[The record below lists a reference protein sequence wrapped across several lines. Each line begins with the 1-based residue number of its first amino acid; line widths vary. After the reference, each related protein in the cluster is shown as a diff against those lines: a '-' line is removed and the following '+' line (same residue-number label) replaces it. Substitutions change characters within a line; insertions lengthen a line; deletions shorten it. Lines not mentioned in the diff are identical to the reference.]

1 MNDWQKEYKLV
12 QHTPLIHFQ
21 HSEPHACLRATEVK
35 PKLDRFLIE
44 QLEKDDRFGDGRWKK
59 WFVGDGSQ
67 QSFDYMMRI
76 TPNSEQVDRTQS
88 IERAIAKIEN
98 QDYKRFHGIHK
109 NYFGNMASEKK
120 REEKKKAIR
129 ETFKESLFYKDGLTL
144 TIRCFIPELLTFI
157 DEHIRGFFM
166 MHNFGTRQRKG
177 FGSFTVDISTEPNAP
192 EDCDLVG
199 KYCQNAYY
207 CELDGNVSAN
217 ALLNAVWVISGFLKS
232 GFNLNNNKKNKKE
245 NAASNIREKDYVR
258 GFVFRYFQRGK
269 NPLAND
275 KAFVKQK
282 VLLNVYDE
290 ATPGEHRRFYGNNV
304 RYRYVRGLLG
314 TNENSRF
321 CRDPRGETREDLTV
335 HNIYI
340 HSAEGVERFPS
351 PLLFKPI
358 GKSVFILPQKMPD
371 EIFGSEFYILEKN
384 QEDEY
389 DRKATSEQKLN
400 YLQTECK
407 SGMIKTPTAEEL
419 APGAK
424 SGDEALKRFL
434 DAFAKDFNDKTSDK
448 GGGYGIVDLINPDV
462 DLAKKL
468 KLRPVLRT

>member
-76 TPNSEQVDRTQS
+76 TPNSEQVERTQS
-88 IERAIAKIEN
+88 IERAIARAEHRPPN
-98 QDYKRFHGIHK
+98 ASFHEIHK
-109 NYFGNMASEKK
+109 NYFGNMASGNNIQDT
-120 REEKKKAIR
+120 IR
-129 ETFKESLFYKDGLTL
+129 KTFKESLFYKDGLTL
-144 TIRCFIPELLTFI
+144 TIRCFIPELLTLI

-177 FGSFTVDISTEPNAP
+177 FGSFTVDINTQPNAP
-192 EDCDLVG
+192 KGFDLVG
-199 KYCQNAYY
+199 KYCPNAYY
-207 CELDGNVSAN
+207 CKLDGNVNAD
-217 ALLNAVWVISGFLKS
+217 ALLDAVWVISAFLRS
-232 GFNLNNNKKNKKE
+232 GFNRGEGN
-245 NAASNIREKDYVR
+245 YVR
-258 GFVFRYFQRGK
+258 GFVFRYFQREK

-275 KAFVKQK
+275 KAFVKQN
-282 VLLNVYDE
+282 VLLNVYNE
-290 ATPGEHRRFYGNNV
+290 ATRGEHLHPYGNNV

-321 CRDPRGETREDLTV
+321 CRNPRGETREDRTV

-340 HSAEGVERFPS
+340 HSAEGVESFPS

-358 GKSVFILPQKMPD
+358 GKFVFILPQKMPD

-384 QEDEY
+384 HEEEY
-389 DRKATSEQKLN
+389 DSKATSDQKLN

-407 SGMIKTPTAEEL
+407 NGMIKTPTAEEL

-424 SGDEALKRFL
+424 SGDEALERFL

-448 GGGYGIVDLINPDV
+448 GGGYGIDDLTSRDV
-462 DLAKKL
+462 LPAKYL
-468 KLRPVLRT
+468 RLRPVLRT

>member
-44 QLEKDDRFGDGRWKK
+44 QLEEDDRFGDGRWKK

-76 TPNSEQVDRTQS
+76 TPNSEQVERTHS
-88 IERAIAKIEN
+88 IERAIARAEHRPPN
-98 QDYKRFHGIHK
+98 ASFHEIHK
-109 NYFGNMASEKK
+109 NYFGNMASGNNIQDT
-120 REEKKKAIR
+120 IR

-177 FGSFTVDISTEPNAP
+177 FGSFTVDINTQPNAP
-192 EDCDLVG
+192 KGFDLVG
-199 KYCQNAYY
+199 KYCPNAYY
-207 CELDGNVSAN
+207 CKLDGNVNAD
-217 ALLNAVWVISGFLKS
+217 ALLDAVWVISAFLRS
-232 GFNLNNNKKNKKE
+232 GFNRGEGN
-245 NAASNIREKDYVR
+245 YVR
-258 GFVFRYFQRGK
+258 GFVFRYFQREK

-275 KAFVKQK
+275 KAFVKQQ
-282 VLLNVYDE
+282 VLHNVYNE
-290 ATPGEHRRFYGNNV
+290 ATRGEHLHPYGNNV

-321 CRDPRGETREDLTV
+321 CRAPNAHTPVYD
-335 HNIYI
+335 IYT
-340 HSAEGVERFPS
+340 HSAEGIERFPS

-358 GKSVFILPQKMPD
+358 GKFVFILPQKMPD
-371 EIFGSEFYILEKN
+371 KIFGSEFYILKKK
-384 QEDEY
+384 QEEEY
-389 DRKATSEQKLN
+389 DSKATSEQKLN

-407 SGMIKTPTAEEL
+407 SSMIKTPTAEEL
-419 APGAK
+419 APGAN

-448 GGGYGIVDLINPDV
+448 GGGYGIDDLTSRDV
-462 DLAKKL
+462 FPAKYL
-468 KLRPVLRT
+468 RLRPVLRT

>member
-1 MNDWQKEYKLV
+1 
-12 QHTPLIHFQ
+12 
-21 HSEPHACLRATEVK
+21 
-35 PKLDRFLIE
+35 
-44 QLEKDDRFGDGRWKK
+44 
-59 WFVGDGSQ
+59 
-67 QSFDYMMRI
+67 
-76 TPNSEQVDRTQS
+76 
-88 IERAIAKIEN
+88 
-98 QDYKRFHGIHK
+98 
-109 NYFGNMASEKK
+109 MASGNNIQDT
-120 REEKKKAIR
+120 IR

-192 EDCDLVG
+192 KGFDLVG
-199 KYCQNAYY
+199 KYCPNAYY
-207 CELDGNVSAN
+207 CKLDGNVNAD
-217 ALLNAVWVISGFLKS
+217 ALLDAVWVISAFLRS
-232 GFNLNNNKKNKKE
+232 GFNRGEGN
-245 NAASNIREKDYVR
+245 YVR
-258 GFVFRYFQRGK
+258 GFVFRYFQREK

-282 VLLNVYDE
+282 VLRNVYDE
-290 ATPGEHRRFYGNNV
+290 ATRGEHLHPYGNNV

-321 CRDPRGETREDLTV
+321 CRDPRGGTREDRIV

-358 GKSVFILPQKMPD
+358 GKFVFILPQKMPD
-371 EIFGSEFYILEKN
+371 EIFGSEFYILEKK
-384 QEDEY
+384 QEEEY
-389 DRKATSEQKLN
+389 DSKATSDQKLN
-400 YLQTECK
+400 YLKQECK
-407 SGMIKTPTAEEL
+407 GGMIKTPTAEEL
-419 APGAK
+419 APEAK

-448 GGGYGIVDLINPDV
+448 GGGYGIDDLTSRDV
-462 DLAKKL
+462 FPAKYL
-468 KLRPVLRT
+468 RLRPVLRT

>member
-1 MNDWQKEYKLV
+1 MYDWQKEYKLV

-76 TPNSEQVDRTQS
+76 TPNSEQVERTQS
-88 IERAIAKIEN
+88 IENGIERAIARAEHRSPN
-98 QDYKRFHGIHK
+98 ASLHEIHK
-109 NYFGNMASEKK
+109 NYFGNMASGNNIQDTVQ
-120 REEKKKAIR
+120 AIQ

-144 TIRCFIPELLTFI
+144 TIRCFIPELLTLI

-192 EDCDLVG
+192 KGFDLVR
-199 KYCQNAYY
+199 KYCPNAYY
-207 CELDGNVSAN
+207 CKLDDNVSAD
-217 ALLNAVWVISGFLKS
+217 ALLNAVWVLSAFLRS
-232 GFNLNNNKKNKKE
+232 GFNRGEGN
-245 NAASNIREKDYVR
+245 YVR
-258 GFVFRYFQRGK
+258 GFVFRYFQREK

-275 KAFVKQK
+275 KAFVKQQ
-282 VLLNVYDE
+282 VLRNVYNE
-290 ATPGEHRRFYGNNV
+290 ATRGEHLHPYGNNV

-321 CRDPRGETREDLTV
+321 CRAPRGETREDRIV

-340 HSAEGVERFPS
+340 HSAEGIERFPS

-358 GKSVFILPQKMPD
+358 GKFVFILPQKMPD

-389 DRKATSEQKLN
+389 DRKATSDQKLN

-407 SGMIKTPTAEEL
+407 SSMIKTPTAEEL

-424 SGDEALKRFL
+424 SGDEALKMFL

>member
-88 IERAIAKIEN
+88 IERAIARAEHRPPN
-98 QDYKRFHGIHK
+98 ASLHEIHK
-109 NYFGNMASEKK
+109 NYFGNMASGNNIQDT
-120 REEKKKAIR
+120 IR

-177 FGSFTVDISTEPNAP
+177 FGSFTVDISTKPNEPKGF
-192 EDCDLVG
+192 DLVG
-199 KYCQNAYY
+199 KYCPNAYY
-207 CELDGNVSAN
+207 CKLDNDVNAD
-217 ALLNAVWVISGFLKS
+217 ALLDAVWVISAFLRS
-232 GFNLNNNKKNKKE
+232 GFNRGEGN
-245 NAASNIREKDYVR
+245 YVR
-258 GFVFRYFQRGK
+258 GFVFRYFQREK

-275 KAFVKQK
+275 KAFVKQQ
-282 VLLNVYDE
+282 VLHNVYNE
-290 ATPGEHRRFYGNNV
+290 ATRGEHLHPYGNNV

-321 CRDPRGETREDLTV
+321 CRAPRGGTREDRTV

-358 GKSVFILPQKMPD
+358 GKFVFILPQKMPD

-384 QEDEY
+384 QEEKY
-389 DRKATSEQKLN
+389 DSKATSEQKLN
-400 YLQTECK
+400 YLKQECK

-448 GGGYGIVDLINPDV
+448 GGGYGIDDLTSRDV
-462 DLAKKL
+462 FPAKYL
-468 KLRPVLRT
+468 WLRPVLRT

>member
-76 TPNSEQVDRTQS
+76 TPNSEQVERTQS
-88 IERAIAKIEN
+88 IENGIERAIARAEHRSPN
-98 QDYKRFHGIHK
+98 ASLHEIHK
-109 NYFGNMASEKK
+109 NYFGNMASGNNIQDTVQ
-120 REEKKKAIR
+120 AIQ

-144 TIRCFIPELLTFI
+144 TIRCFIPELLTLI

-177 FGSFTVDISTEPNAP
+177 FGSFTVDISTKPNEPKGF
-192 EDCDLVG
+192 DLVG
-199 KYCQNAYY
+199 KYCPNAYY
-207 CELDGNVSAN
+207 CKLGNDVNAD
-217 ALLNAVWVISGFLKS
+217 ALLDAVWVISAFLRS
-232 GFNLNNNKKNKKE
+232 GFNRGEGN
-245 NAASNIREKDYVR
+245 YVR
-258 GFVFRYFQRGK
+258 GFVFRYFQREK

-275 KAFVKQK
+275 KAFVKQN
-282 VLLNVYDE
+282 VLRNVYNE
-290 ATPGEHRRFYGNNV
+290 ATRGEHLHPYGNNV

-321 CRDPRGETREDLTV
+321 CLNPRSQIRRDRTV

-358 GKSVFILPQKMPD
+358 GKFVFILPQKMPD
-371 EIFGSEFYILEKN
+371 EIFGSEFYILEKS
-384 QEDEY
+384 QEDKY
-389 DRKATSEQKLN
+389 DSKATSEQKLN
-400 YLQTECK
+400 YLKQECK
-407 SGMIKTPTAEEL
+407 GGMIKTPTAEEL

-424 SGDEALKRFL
+424 SDDEALKRFL

>member
-1 MNDWQKEYKLV
+1 MYDWQKEYKLV

-76 TPNSEQVDRTQS
+76 TPNSERVDRTQS
-88 IERAIAKIEN
+88 IERAIARAEHRPPN
-98 QDYKRFHGIHK
+98 ASFHEIHK
-109 NYFGNMASEKK
+109 NYFGNMASGNNIQDTVQ
-120 REEKKKAIR
+120 AIQ

-144 TIRCFIPELLTFI
+144 TIRCFIPELLTLI

-192 EDCDLVG
+192 KGFDLVR
-199 KYCQNAYY
+199 KYCPNAYY
-207 CELDGNVSAN
+207 CKLDDNVSAD
-217 ALLNAVWVISGFLKS
+217 ALLNAVWVLSAFLKS
-232 GFNLNNNKKNKKE
+232 GFNRGEGN
-245 NAASNIREKDYVR
+245 YVR
-258 GFVFRYFQRGK
+258 GFVFRYFQREK

-275 KAFVKQK
+275 KAFVKQQ
-282 VLLNVYDE
+282 VLHNVYNE
-290 ATPGEHRRFYGNNV
+290 ATRGEHLHPYGNNV

-321 CRDPRGETREDLTV
+321 CRAPNAHTPVYD
-335 HNIYI
+335 IYT
-340 HSAEGVERFPS
+340 HSAEGIERFPS

-358 GKSVFILPQKMPD
+358 GKFVFILPQKMPD

-384 QEDEY
+384 QEEEY
-389 DRKATSEQKLN
+389 DSKATSDQKLN
-400 YLQTECK
+400 YLKQECK
-407 SGMIKTPTAEEL
+407 NRMIKTPTAEEL
-419 APGAK
+419 APGAN
-424 SGDEALKRFL
+424 SGDEALKMFL

-448 GGGYGIVDLINPDV
+448 GGGYGIDDLTSRDV
-462 DLAKKL
+462 FPAKYL
-468 KLRPVLRT
+468 RLRPVLRT

>member
-1 MNDWQKEYKLV
+1 MYDWQKEYKLV

-88 IERAIAKIEN
+88 IERAIARAEHRPPN
-98 QDYKRFHGIHK
+98 ASLHEIHK
-109 NYFGNMASEKK
+109 NYFGNMASGNNIQDT
-120 REEKKKAIR
+120 IR

-192 EDCDLVG
+192 KGFDLVG
-199 KYCQNAYY
+199 KYCPNAYY
-207 CELDGNVSAN
+207 CKLDNDVNAD
-217 ALLNAVWVISGFLKS
+217 ALLDAVWVISAFLRS
-232 GFNLNNNKKNKKE
+232 GFNRGEGN
-245 NAASNIREKDYVR
+245 YVR
-258 GFVFRYFQRGK
+258 GFVFRYFQREK

-275 KAFVKQK
+275 KAFVKQQ
-282 VLLNVYDE
+282 VLRNVYNE
-290 ATPGEHRRFYGNNV
+290 ATRGEHLHPYGNNV

-321 CRDPRGETREDLTV
+321 CRAPNAHTPVYD
-335 HNIYI
+335 IYT
-340 HSAEGVERFPS
+340 HSAEGIERFPS

-358 GKSVFILPQKMPD
+358 GKFVFILPQKMPD

-384 QEDEY
+384 QEEKY
-389 DRKATSEQKLN
+389 DSKATSEQKLN
-400 YLQTECK
+400 YLKQECK
-407 SGMIKTPTAEEL
+407 NRMIKTPTAEEL
-419 APGAK
+419 APGAN
-424 SGDEALKRFL
+424 SGDEALKMFL

-448 GGGYGIVDLINPDV
+448 GGGYGIDDLTSRDV
-462 DLAKKL
+462 FPAKYL
-468 KLRPVLRT
+468 RLRPVLRT

>member
-76 TPNSEQVDRTQS
+76 TPNSEQVERTQS
-88 IERAIAKIEN
+88 IENGIERAIARAEHRSPN
-98 QDYKRFHGIHK
+98 ASLHEIHK
-109 NYFGNMASEKK
+109 NYFGNMASGNNIQDTVQ
-120 REEKKKAIR
+120 AIQ

-177 FGSFTVDISTEPNAP
+177 FGSFTVDISTKPNEPKGF
-192 EDCDLVG
+192 DLVG
-199 KYCQNAYY
+199 KYCPNAYY
-207 CELDGNVSAN
+207 CKLGNDVNAD
-217 ALLNAVWVISGFLKS
+217 ALLDAVWVISAFLRS
-232 GFNLNNNKKNKKE
+232 GFNRGEGN
-245 NAASNIREKDYVR
+245 YVR
-258 GFVFRYFQRGK
+258 GFVFRYFQREK

-275 KAFVKQK
+275 KAFVKQQ
-282 VLLNVYDE
+282 VLHNVYNE
-290 ATPGEHRRFYGNNV
+290 ATRGEHLHPYGNNV

-321 CRDPRGETREDLTV
+321 CRAPNAHTPVYD
-335 HNIYI
+335 IYT
-340 HSAEGVERFPS
+340 HSAEGIERFPS

-358 GKSVFILPQKMPD
+358 GKFVFILPQKMPD

-384 QEDEY
+384 QEEKY
-389 DRKATSEQKLN
+389 DSKATSEQKLN

-407 SGMIKTPTAEEL
+407 SSMIKTPTAEEL

-448 GGGYGIVDLINPDV
+448 GGGYGIDDLTSRDV
-462 DLAKKL
+462 FPAKYL
-468 KLRPVLRT
+468 RLRPVLRT

>member
-1 MNDWQKEYKLV
+1 MYDWQKEYKLV

-76 TPNSEQVDRTQS
+76 TPNSEQVDRTHS
-88 IERAIAKIEN
+88 IERAIARAEHRPPN
-98 QDYKRFHGIHK
+98 ASFHEIHK
-109 NYFGNMASEKK
+109 NYFGNMASGNNIQDT
-120 REEKKKAIR
+120 IR

-144 TIRCFIPELLTFI
+144 TIRCFIPELLTLI

-177 FGSFTVDISTEPNAP
+177 FGSFTVDINTQPNAP
-192 EDCDLVG
+192 KGFDLVG
-199 KYCQNAYY
+199 KYCPNAYY
-207 CELDGNVSAN
+207 CKLNDNVSAD
-217 ALLNAVWVISGFLKS
+217 ALLDAVWVISAFLRS
-232 GFNLNNNKKNKKE
+232 GFNRGEGN
-245 NAASNIREKDYVR
+245 YVR
-258 GFVFRYFQRGK
+258 GFVFRYFQREK

-275 KAFVKQK
+275 KAFVKQN
-282 VLLNVYDE
+282 VLRNVYDE
-290 ATPGEHRRFYGNNV
+290 ATRGEHLHPYGNNV

-321 CRDPRGETREDLTV
+321 CRDPRGGTREDRTV

-351 PLLFKPI
+351 PLLFRPI
-358 GKSVFILPQKMPD
+358 GKFVFILPQKVPD

-384 QEDEY
+384 QEEEY
-389 DRKATSEQKLN
+389 DSKATSEQKLN
-400 YLQTECK
+400 YLKQECK
-407 SGMIKTPTAEEL
+407 GGMIKTPTAEEL

-448 GGGYGIVDLINPDV
+448 GGGYGIDDLTSRDV
-462 DLAKKL
+462 FPAKYL
-468 KLRPVLRT
+468 RLRPVLRT

>member
-1 MNDWQKEYKLV
+1 MYDWQKEYKLV

-76 TPNSEQVDRTQS
+76 TPNSEQVERTHS
-88 IERAIAKIEN
+88 IERAIARAEHRPPN
-98 QDYKRFHGIHK
+98 ANLHEIHK

-144 TIRCFIPELLTFI
+144 TIRCFIPELLTLI

-177 FGSFTVDISTEPNAP
+177 FGSFTVDISTKPNEPKGF
-192 EDCDLVG
+192 DLVG
-199 KYCQNAYY
+199 KYCPNAYY
-207 CELDGNVSAN
+207 CKLDNDVNAD
-217 ALLNAVWVISGFLKS
+217 ALLDAVWVISAFLRS
-232 GFNLNNNKKNKKE
+232 GFNRGEGN
-245 NAASNIREKDYVR
+245 YVR
-258 GFVFRYFQRGK
+258 GFVFRYFQREK

-282 VLLNVYDE
+282 VLRNVYDE
-290 ATPGEHRRFYGNNV
+290 ATRGEHLHPYGNNV

-358 GKSVFILPQKMPD
+358 GKFVFILPQKMPD

-384 QEDEY
+384 QEEKY
-389 DRKATSEQKLN
+389 DSKATSDQKLN
-400 YLQTECK
+400 YLKQECK
-407 SGMIKTPTAEEL
+407 GGMIKTPTAEEL
-419 APGAK
+419 APGAN
-424 SGDEALKRFL
+424 SGDEALKMFL

>member
-1 MNDWQKEYKLV
+1 MYDWQKEYKLV

-88 IERAIAKIEN
+88 IERAIARAEHRPPN
-98 QDYKRFHGIHK
+98 VSLHEIHK
-109 NYFGNMASEKK
+109 NYFGNMASGNNIQDT
-120 REEKKKAIR
+120 IR

-192 EDCDLVG
+192 KGFDLVG
-199 KYCQNAYY
+199 KYCPNAYY
-207 CELDGNVSAN
+207 CKLDGNVNAD
-217 ALLNAVWVISGFLKS
+217 ALLDAVWVISAFLRS
-232 GFNLNNNKKNKKE
+232 GFNRGEGN
-245 NAASNIREKDYVR
+245 YVR
-258 GFVFRYFQRGK
+258 GFVFRYFQREK

-275 KAFVKQK
+275 KAFVKQQ
-282 VLLNVYDE
+282 VLRNVYNE
-290 ATPGEHRRFYGNNV
+290 ATRGEHLHPYGNNV

-321 CRDPRGETREDLTV
+321 CRAPRGGTREDRIV

-358 GKSVFILPQKMPD
+358 GKFVFILPQKMPD

-384 QEDEY
+384 QEEKY
-389 DRKATSEQKLN
+389 DSKATSEQKLN
-400 YLQTECK
+400 YLKQECK

-448 GGGYGIVDLINPDV
+448 GGGYGIDDLTSRDV
-462 DLAKKL
+462 FPAKYL
-468 KLRPVLRT
+468 WLRPVLRT

>member
-44 QLEKDDRFGDGRWKK
+44 QLEKDDRFGDDRWKK

-76 TPNSEQVDRTQS
+76 TPNSERVDRTQS
-88 IERAIAKIEN
+88 IENGIERAIARAEHRPPN
-98 QDYKRFHGIHK
+98 ASFHEIHK
-109 NYFGNMASEKK
+109 NYFGNMASGNNIQDTVQ
-120 REEKKKAIR
+120 AIQ

-177 FGSFTVDISTEPNAP
+177 FGSFTVDISTKPNEPKGF
-192 EDCDLVG
+192 DLVG
-199 KYCQNAYY
+199 KYCPNAYY
-207 CELDGNVSAN
+207 CKLDGNVNAD
-217 ALLNAVWVISGFLKS
+217 ALLDAVWVISAFLRS
-232 GFNLNNNKKNKKE
+232 GFNRGEGN
-245 NAASNIREKDYVR
+245 YVR
-258 GFVFRYFQRGK
+258 GFVFRYFQREK

-275 KAFVKQK
+275 KAFVKQQ
-282 VLLNVYDE
+282 VLRNVYNE
-290 ATPGEHRRFYGNNV
+290 ATRGEHLHPYGNNV

-321 CRDPRGETREDLTV
+321 CRAPRGETREDRTV

-358 GKSVFILPQKMPD
+358 GKFVFILPQKMPD

-384 QEDEY
+384 QEEKY
-389 DRKATSEQKLN
+389 DSKATSEQKLN

-407 SGMIKTPTAEEL
+407 SSMIKTPTAEEL

>member
-76 TPNSEQVDRTQS
+76 TPNSEQVERTQS
-88 IERAIAKIEN
+88 IERAIARAEHRPPN
-98 QDYKRFHGIHK
+98 ASFHEIHK
-109 NYFGNMASEKK
+109 NYFGNMASGNNIQDT
-120 REEKKKAIR
+120 IR

-177 FGSFTVDISTEPNAP
+177 SGSFTVDINTEPNAP
-192 EDCDLVG
+192 KGFDLVR
-199 KYCQNAYY
+199 KYCPNAYY
-207 CELDGNVSAN
+207 CKLDDNVSAD
-217 ALLNAVWVISGFLKS
+217 ALLDAVWVLSAFLKS
-232 GFNLNNNKKNKKE
+232 GFNRGEGN
-245 NAASNIREKDYVR
+245 YVR
-258 GFVFRYFQRGK
+258 GFVFRYFQREK

-282 VLLNVYDE
+282 VLLNVYNE
-290 ATPGEHRRFYGNNV
+290 ATRGEHLHPYGNNV

-321 CRDPRGETREDLTV
+321 CRNPRGGTREDRTV

-340 HSAEGVERFPS
+340 HSAEGVESFPS

-358 GKSVFILPQKMPD
+358 GKFVFILPQKMPD

-384 QEDEY
+384 QEEEY
-389 DRKATSEQKLN
+389 DSKATSDQKLN
-400 YLQTECK
+400 YLKQECK
-407 SGMIKTPTAEEL
+407 GGMIKTPTAEEL

-434 DAFAKDFNDKTSDK
+434 DAFAKDFNNKTSDK
-448 GGGYGIVDLINPDV
+448 GGGYGIDDLTSRDV
-462 DLAKKL
+462 FPAKYL
-468 KLRPVLRT
+468 RLRPVLRT

>member
-76 TPNSEQVDRTQS
+76 TPNSEQVERTQS
-88 IERAIAKIEN
+88 IENGIERAIARAEHRSPN
-98 QDYKRFHGIHK
+98 ASLHEIHK
-109 NYFGNMASEKK
+109 NYFGNMASENNIQDT
-120 REEKKKAIR
+120 IR

-177 FGSFTVDISTEPNAP
+177 FGSFTVDIRTEPNAP
-192 EDCDLVG
+192 KGFDLVG
-199 KYCQNAYY
+199 KYCPNAYY
-207 CELDGNVSAN
+207 CKLNDNVSAD
-217 ALLNAVWVISGFLKS
+217 ALLDAVWVISAFLRS
-232 GFNLNNNKKNKKE
+232 GFNRGEGN
-245 NAASNIREKDYVR
+245 YVR
-258 GFVFRYFQRGK
+258 GFVFRYFQREK

-275 KAFVKQK
+275 KAFVKQQ
-282 VLLNVYDE
+282 VLHNVYNE
-290 ATPGEHRRFYGNNV
+290 ATRGEHLHPYGNNV

-321 CRDPRGETREDLTV
+321 CRAPNAHTPVYD
-335 HNIYI
+335 IYT

-358 GKSVFILPQKMPD
+358 GKFVFILPQKMPD
-371 EIFGSEFYILEKN
+371 EIFGSEFYILKKK
-384 QEDEY
+384 QEEEY
-389 DRKATSEQKLN
+389 DSKATSDQKLN
-400 YLQTECK
+400 YLKQECK
-407 SGMIKTPTAEEL
+407 NGMIKTPTAEEL

-424 SGDEALKRFL
+424 SGDEALKMFL

-448 GGGYGIVDLINPDV
+448 GGGYGIDDLTSRDV
-462 DLAKKL
+462 LPAKYL
-468 KLRPVLRT
+468 RLRPVLRT

>member
-1 MNDWQKEYKLV
+1 MYDWQKEYKLV

-88 IERAIAKIEN
+88 IERAIARAEHRPPN
-98 QDYKRFHGIHK
+98 VSLHEIHK
-109 NYFGNMASEKK
+109 NYFGNMASGNNIQDT
-120 REEKKKAIR
+120 IR

-177 FGSFTVDISTEPNAP
+177 FGSFTVDISTKPNEPKGF
-192 EDCDLVG
+192 DLVG
-199 KYCQNAYY
+199 KYCPNAYY
-207 CELDGNVSAN
+207 CKLDNDVNAD
-217 ALLNAVWVISGFLKS
+217 ALLDAVWVISAFLRS
-232 GFNLNNNKKNKKE
+232 GFNRGEGN
-245 NAASNIREKDYVR
+245 YVR
-258 GFVFRYFQRGK
+258 GFVFRYFQREK

-275 KAFVKQK
+275 KAFVKQQ
-282 VLLNVYDE
+282 VLRNVYNE
-290 ATPGEHRRFYGNNV
+290 ATRGEHLHPYGNNV

-321 CRDPRGETREDLTV
+321 CRAPNAHTPVYD
-335 HNIYI
+335 IYT
-340 HSAEGVERFPS
+340 HSAEGIERFPS

-358 GKSVFILPQKMPD
+358 GKFVFILPQKMPD

-384 QEDEY
+384 QEEKY
-389 DRKATSEQKLN
+389 DSKATSEQKLN
-400 YLQTECK
+400 YLKQECK

-448 GGGYGIVDLINPDV
+448 GGGYGIVDLTSRDV
-462 DLAKKL
+462 FPAKYL
-468 KLRPVLRT
+468 WLRPVLRT

>member
-1 MNDWQKEYKLV
+1 MYDWQKEYKLV

-44 QLEKDDRFGDGRWKK
+44 QLEKDDRFGDDRWKK

-76 TPNSEQVDRTQS
+76 TPNSEQVERTHS
-88 IERAIAKIEN
+88 IENGIERAIARAEHRPPN
-98 QDYKRFHGIHK
+98 ASFHEIHK
-109 NYFGNMASEKK
+109 NYFGNMASGNNIQDT
-120 REEKKKAIR
+120 IR

-144 TIRCFIPELLTFI
+144 TIRCFIPELLTLI

-192 EDCDLVG
+192 KGFDLVG
-199 KYCQNAYY
+199 KYCPNAYY
-207 CELDGNVSAN
+207 CKLDGNVNAD
-217 ALLNAVWVISGFLKS
+217 ALLDAVWVLSAFLRS
-232 GFNLNNNKKNKKE
+232 GFNRGEGN
-245 NAASNIREKDYVR
+245 YVR
-258 GFVFRYFQRGK
+258 GFVFRYFQREK

-282 VLLNVYDE
+282 VLRNVYNE
-290 ATPGEHRRFYGNNV
+290 ATRGEHLHPYGNNV

-321 CRDPRGETREDLTV
+321 CRAPRRETREDRTV

-358 GKSVFILPQKMPD
+358 GKFVFILPQKMPD

-384 QEDEY
+384 QEEEY
-389 DRKATSEQKLN
+389 DSKATSEQKLN
-400 YLQTECK
+400 YLKQECK
-407 SGMIKTPTAEEL
+407 GGMIKTPTAEEL

-424 SGDEALKRFL
+424 SGDEALKMFL

-448 GGGYGIVDLINPDV
+448 GGGYGIDDLTSRDV
-462 DLAKKL
+462 FPAKYL
-468 KLRPVLRT
+468 RLRPVLRT

>member
-76 TPNSEQVDRTQS
+76 TPNSERVERTQS
-88 IERAIAKIEN
+88 IERAIARAEHRPPN
-98 QDYKRFHGIHK
+98 ASFHEIHK
-109 NYFGNMASEKK
+109 NYFGNMASGNNIQDT
-120 REEKKKAIR
+120 IR
-129 ETFKESLFYKDGLTL
+129 KTFKESLFYKDGLTL
-144 TIRCFIPELLTFI
+144 TIRCFIPELLTLI

-177 FGSFTVDISTEPNAP
+177 FGSFTVDISTKPNEPKGF
-192 EDCDLVG
+192 DLVG
-199 KYCQNAYY
+199 KYCPNAYY
-207 CELDGNVSAN
+207 CKLDGNVNAD
-217 ALLNAVWVISGFLKS
+217 ALLDAVWVISAFLRS
-232 GFNLNNNKKNKKE
+232 GFNRGEGN
-245 NAASNIREKDYVR
+245 YVR
-258 GFVFRYFQRGK
+258 GFVFRYFQREK

-275 KAFVKQK
+275 KAFVKQQ
-282 VLLNVYDE
+282 VLLNVYNE
-290 ATPGEHRRFYGNNV
+290 ATRGEHLHPYGNNV

-321 CRDPRGETREDLTV
+321 CRNPRGETREDRTV

-340 HSAEGVERFPS
+340 HSAEGIERFPS

-358 GKSVFILPQKMPD
+358 GKFVFILPQKMPD
-371 EIFGSEFYILEKN
+371 KIFGSEFYILEKN
-384 QEDEY
+384 QEEEY
-389 DRKATSEQKLN
+389 DSKATSDQKLN

-448 GGGYGIVDLINPDV
+448 GGGYGIVDLTSRDV
-462 DLAKKL
+462 LPAEYL
-468 KLRPVLRT
+468 RLRPVLRT

>member
-44 QLEKDDRFGDGRWKK
+44 QLEKDVRFGDGRWKK

-76 TPNSEQVDRTQS
+76 TPNSEQVERTQS
-88 IERAIAKIEN
+88 IERAIARVEHRPRN
-98 QDYKRFHGIHK
+98 ASLHEIHK
-109 NYFGNMASEKK
+109 NYFGNMASGNNIQDT
-120 REEKKKAIR
+120 IR

-144 TIRCFIPELLTFI
+144 TIRCFIPELLTLI

-192 EDCDLVG
+192 KGFDLVG
-199 KYCQNAYY
+199 KYCPNAYY
-207 CELDGNVSAN
+207 CKLDGNAN
-217 ALLNAVWVISGFLKS
+217 ADALLDAVWVISAFLRS
-232 GFNLNNNKKNKKE
+232 GFNRGEGN
-245 NAASNIREKDYVR
+245 YVR
-258 GFVFRYFQRGK
+258 GFVFRYFQREK

-275 KAFVKQK
+275 KAFVKQN
-282 VLLNVYDE
+282 VLLNVYNE
-290 ATPGEHRRFYGNNV
+290 ATRGEHLHPYGNNV

-321 CRDPRGETREDLTV
+321 CRAPRGETREDRTV

-358 GKSVFILPQKMPD
+358 GKFVFILPQKMPD

-384 QEDEY
+384 QEEEY
-389 DRKATSEQKLN
+389 DSKATSDQKLN
-400 YLQTECK
+400 YLKQECK
-407 SGMIKTPTAEEL
+407 GGMIKTPTAEEL

-448 GGGYGIVDLINPDV
+448 GGGYGIVDLTSRDV
-462 DLAKKL
+462 LPAEYL
-468 KLRPVLRT
+468 RLRPVLRT

>member
-76 TPNSEQVDRTQS
+76 TPNSEQVERTQS
-88 IERAIAKIEN
+88 IERAIARAEHRPPN
-98 QDYKRFHGIHK
+98 ASLHEIHK
-109 NYFGNMASEKK
+109 NYFGNMASGNNIQDT
-120 REEKKKAIR
+120 IR

-144 TIRCFIPELLTFI
+144 TIRCFIPELLTLI

-177 FGSFTVDISTEPNAP
+177 FGSFTVDISTKPNEPKGF
-192 EDCDLVG
+192 DLVG
-199 KYCQNAYY
+199 KYCPNAYY
-207 CELDGNVSAN
+207 CKLDNDVNAD
-217 ALLNAVWVISGFLKS
+217 ALLDAVWVISAFLRS
-232 GFNLNNNKKNKKE
+232 GFNRGEGN
-245 NAASNIREKDYVR
+245 YVR
-258 GFVFRYFQRGK
+258 GFVFRYFQREK

-275 KAFVKQK
+275 KAFVKQN
-282 VLLNVYDE
+282 VLHNVYNE
-290 ATPGEHRRFYGNNV
+290 ATRGEHLHPYGNNV

-321 CRDPRGETREDLTV
+321 CRAPNAHTPVYD
-335 HNIYI
+335 IYT
-340 HSAEGVERFPS
+340 HSAEGIERFPS

-358 GKSVFILPQKMPD
+358 GKFVFILPQKMPD
-371 EIFGSEFYILEKN
+371 KIFGSEFYILKKK
-384 QEDEY
+384 QEEEY
-389 DRKATSEQKLN
+389 DSKATSDQKLN
-400 YLQTECK
+400 YLKQECK
-407 SGMIKTPTAEEL
+407 NRMIKTPTAEEL
-419 APGAK
+419 APGAN
-424 SGDEALKRFL
+424 SGDEALKMFL

>member
-76 TPNSEQVDRTQS
+76 TPNSEQVERTQS
-88 IERAIAKIEN
+88 IERAIARAEHRPPN
-98 QDYKRFHGIHK
+98 ASFHEIHK
-109 NYFGNMASEKK
+109 NYFGNMASGNNIQDT
-120 REEKKKAIR
+120 IR
-129 ETFKESLFYKDGLTL
+129 KTFKESLFYKDGLTL
-144 TIRCFIPELLTFI
+144 TIRCFIPELLTLI

-177 FGSFTVDISTEPNAP
+177 FGSFTVDISTKPNEPKGF
-192 EDCDLVG
+192 DLVG
-199 KYCQNAYY
+199 KYCPNAYY
-207 CELDGNVSAN
+207 CKLDGNVNAD
-217 ALLNAVWVISGFLKS
+217 ALLDAVWVISAFLRS
-232 GFNLNNNKKNKKE
+232 GFNRGEGN
-245 NAASNIREKDYVR
+245 YVR
-258 GFVFRYFQRGK
+258 GFVFRYFQREK
-269 NPLAND
+269 NPLVND
-275 KAFVKQK
+275 KAFVKQQ
-282 VLLNVYDE
+282 VLLNVYNE
-290 ATPGEHRRFYGNNV
+290 ATRGEHLHPYGNNV

-321 CRDPRGETREDLTV
+321 CRAPRGETREDRTV

-358 GKSVFILPQKMPD
+358 GKFVFILPQKMPD

-384 QEDEY
+384 QEEEY
-389 DRKATSEQKLN
+389 DRKATSDQKLN
-400 YLQTECK
+400 YLKQECK
-407 SGMIKTPTAEEL
+407 NRMIKTPTAEEL

-424 SGDEALKRFL
+424 SDDEALKMFL

-448 GGGYGIVDLINPDV
+448 GGGYGIDDLTSRDV
-462 DLAKKL
+462 FPAKYL
-468 KLRPVLRT
+468 RLRPVLRT

>member
-88 IERAIAKIEN
+88 IERAIARAEHRPPN
-98 QDYKRFHGIHK
+98 ASLHEIHK
-109 NYFGNMASEKK
+109 NYFGNMASGNNIQDT
-120 REEKKKAIR
+120 IR

-157 DEHIRGFFM
+157 DEHIRVFFM

-177 FGSFTVDISTEPNAP
+177 FGSFTVDISTKPNEPKGF
-192 EDCDLVG
+192 DLVG
-199 KYCQNAYY
+199 KYCPNAYY
-207 CELDGNVSAN
+207 CKLDNDVNAD
-217 ALLNAVWVISGFLKS
+217 ALLDAVWVISAFLRS
-232 GFNLNNNKKNKKE
+232 GFNRGEGN
-245 NAASNIREKDYVR
+245 YVR
-258 GFVFRYFQRGK
+258 GFVFRYFQREK

-275 KAFVKQK
+275 KAFVKQQ
-282 VLLNVYDE
+282 VLRNVYNE
-290 ATPGEHRRFYGNNV
+290 ATRGEHLHPYGNNV

-321 CRDPRGETREDLTV
+321 CRAPNAHTPVYD
-335 HNIYI
+335 IYT
-340 HSAEGVERFPS
+340 HSAEGIERFPS

-358 GKSVFILPQKMPD
+358 GKFVFILPQKMPD

-384 QEDEY
+384 QEEKY
-389 DRKATSEQKLN
+389 DSKATSEQKLN

-419 APGAK
+419 APGAN
-424 SGDEALKRFL
+424 SGDEALKMFL

-448 GGGYGIVDLINPDV
+448 GGGYGIVDLTSRDV
-462 DLAKKL
+462 FPAKYL
-468 KLRPVLRT
+468 WLRPVLRT

>member
-88 IERAIAKIEN
+88 IERAIARVEHRPPN
-98 QDYKRFHGIHK
+98 ASFHEIHK
-109 NYFGNMASEKK
+109 NYFGNMASGNNIQDT
-120 REEKKKAIR
+120 IR
-129 ETFKESLFYKDGLTL
+129 KTFKESLFYKDGLTL
-144 TIRCFIPELLTFI
+144 TIRCFIPELLTLI

-177 FGSFTVDISTEPNAP
+177 FGSFTVDISTKPNEPKGF
-192 EDCDLVG
+192 DLVG
-199 KYCQNAYY
+199 KYCPNAYY
-207 CELDGNVSAN
+207 CKLDNDVNAD
-217 ALLNAVWVISGFLKS
+217 ALLDAVWVISAFLRS
-232 GFNLNNNKKNKKE
+232 GFNRGEGN
-245 NAASNIREKDYVR
+245 YVR
-258 GFVFRYFQRGK
+258 GFVFRYFQREK

-275 KAFVKQK
+275 KAFVKQQ
-282 VLLNVYDE
+282 VLHNVYNE
-290 ATPGEHRRFYGNNV
+290 ATRGEHLHPYGNNV

-321 CRDPRGETREDLTV
+321 CRAPNAHTPVYD
-335 HNIYI
+335 IYT

-358 GKSVFILPQKMPD
+358 GKFVFILPQKMPD
-371 EIFGSEFYILEKN
+371 EIFGSEFYILKKKQKE
-384 QEDEY
+384 EY
-389 DRKATSEQKLN
+389 DSKATSDQKLN
-400 YLQTECK
+400 YLKQECK
-407 SGMIKTPTAEEL
+407 NGMIKTPTAEEL
-419 APGAK
+419 APEAK
-424 SGDEALKRFL
+424 SGDEALKMFL

-448 GGGYGIVDLINPDV
+448 GGGYGIDDLTSRDV
-462 DLAKKL
+462 LPAKYL
-468 KLRPVLRT
+468 RLRPVLRT

>member
-1 MNDWQKEYKLV
+1 MYDWQKEYKLV

-88 IERAIAKIEN
+88 IERAIARAEHRPPN
-98 QDYKRFHGIHK
+98 ASLHEIHK
-109 NYFGNMASEKK
+109 NYFGNMASGNNIQDT
-120 REEKKKAIR
+120 IR

-192 EDCDLVG
+192 KGFDLVG
-199 KYCQNAYY
+199 KYCPNAYY
-207 CELDGNVSAN
+207 CKLDNDVNAD
-217 ALLNAVWVISGFLKS
+217 ALLDAVWVISAFLRS
-232 GFNLNNNKKNKKE
+232 GFNRGEGN
-245 NAASNIREKDYVR
+245 YVR
-258 GFVFRYFQRGK
+258 GFVFRYFQREK

-275 KAFVKQK
+275 KAFVKQQ
-282 VLLNVYDE
+282 VLRNVYNE
-290 ATPGEHRRFYGNNV
+290 ATRGEHLHPYGNNV

-321 CRDPRGETREDLTV
+321 CRAPNAHTPVYD
-335 HNIYI
+335 IYT
-340 HSAEGVERFPS
+340 HSAEGIERFPS

-358 GKSVFILPQKMPD
+358 GKFVFILPQKMPD

-384 QEDEY
+384 QEEKY
-389 DRKATSEQKLN
+389 DSKATSEQKLN

-419 APGAK
+419 APGAN
-424 SGDEALKRFL
+424 SGDEALKMFL

-448 GGGYGIVDLINPDV
+448 GGGYGIVDLTSRDV
-462 DLAKKL
+462 FPAKYL
-468 KLRPVLRT
+468 WLRPVLRT

>member
-76 TPNSEQVDRTQS
+76 TPNSEQVERTHS
-88 IERAIAKIEN
+88 IERAIARAEHRPPN
-98 QDYKRFHGIHK
+98 ANLHEIHK
-109 NYFGNMASEKK
+109 NYFGNMASGNSIQDT
-120 REEKKKAIR
+120 IR

-192 EDCDLVG
+192 KGFDLVG
-199 KYCQNAYY
+199 KYCPNAYY
-207 CELDGNVSAN
+207 CKLNDNVSVD
-217 ALLNAVWVISGFLKS
+217 ALLDAVWVISAFLRS
-232 GFNLNNNKKNKKE
+232 GFNRGEGN
-245 NAASNIREKDYVR
+245 YVR
-258 GFVFRYFQRGK
+258 GFVFRYFQREK

-282 VLLNVYDE
+282 VLRNVYDE
-290 ATPGEHRRFYGNNV
+290 ATRGEHRRFYGNNV

-321 CRDPRGETREDLTV
+321 CRAPNAHTPVYD
-335 HNIYI
+335 IYT
-340 HSAEGVERFPS
+340 HSAEGIERFPS

-358 GKSVFILPQKMPD
+358 GKFVFILPQKMPD
-371 EIFGSEFYILEKN
+371 KIFGSEFYILKKK
-384 QEDEY
+384 QEEEY
-389 DRKATSEQKLN
+389 DSKATSDQKLN
-400 YLQTECK
+400 YLKQECK
-407 SGMIKTPTAEEL
+407 NRMIKTPTAEEL
-419 APGAK
+419 APGAN

-448 GGGYGIVDLINPDV
+448 GGGYGIDDLTSRDV
-462 DLAKKL
+462 FPAKYL
-468 KLRPVLRT
+468 RLRPVLRT

>member
-76 TPNSEQVDRTQS
+76 TPNSEQVERTQS
-88 IERAIAKIEN
+88 IERAIARAEHRPPN
-98 QDYKRFHGIHK
+98 ASFHEIHK
-109 NYFGNMASEKK
+109 NYFGNMASGNNIQDT
-120 REEKKKAIR
+120 IR
-129 ETFKESLFYKDGLTL
+129 ETFKESLLYKDGLTL

-177 FGSFTVDISTEPNAP
+177 FGSFTVDINTQPNAP
-192 EDCDLVG
+192 KGFDLVG
-199 KYCQNAYY
+199 KYCPNAYY
-207 CELDGNVSAN
+207 CKLNDNVSAD
-217 ALLNAVWVISGFLKS
+217 ALLDAVWVISAFLRS
-232 GFNLNNNKKNKKE
+232 GFNRGEGN
-245 NAASNIREKDYVR
+245 YVR
-258 GFVFRYFQRGK
+258 GFVFRYFQREK

-275 KAFVKQK
+275 KAFVKQQ
-282 VLLNVYDE
+282 VLHNVYNE
-290 ATPGEHRRFYGNNV
+290 ATRGEHLHPYGNNV

-321 CRDPRGETREDLTV
+321 CRNPNAHTPVYD
-335 HNIYI
+335 IYT

-358 GKSVFILPQKMPD
+358 GKFVFILPQKIPD

-384 QEDEY
+384 QEEEY
-389 DRKATSEQKLN
+389 DSKATSEQKLN
-400 YLQTECK
+400 YLQTECE
-407 SGMIKTPTAEEL
+407 SSMIKTPTAEEF
-419 APGAK
+419 APGAN
-424 SGDEALKRFL
+424 SGDEALKMFL

-448 GGGYGIVDLINPDV
+448 GGGYGIVDLNSRDV
-462 DLAKKL
+462 FPAKYL
-468 KLRPVLRT
+468 RLRPVLRT

>member
-76 TPNSEQVDRTQS
+76 TPNSEQVERTQS
-88 IERAIAKIEN
+88 IERAIARAEHRPPN
-98 QDYKRFHGIHK
+98 TNLHEIHK
-109 NYFGNMASEKK
+109 NYFGNMASGNNIQDT
-120 REEKKKAIR
+120 IR
-129 ETFKESLFYKDGLTL
+129 ETFKESLLYKDGLTL
-144 TIRCFIPELLTFI
+144 TIRCFIPELLTLI

-192 EDCDLVG
+192 KGFDLVG
-199 KYCQNAYY
+199 KYCPNAYY
-207 CELDGNVSAN
+207 CKLDGNVNAD
-217 ALLNAVWVISGFLKS
+217 ALLDAVWVISAFLRS
-232 GFNLNNNKKNKKE
+232 GFNRGEGN
-245 NAASNIREKDYVR
+245 YVR
-258 GFVFRYFQRGK
+258 GFVFRYFQREK

-282 VLLNVYDE
+282 VLRNVYDE
-290 ATPGEHRRFYGNNV
+290 ATRGEHLHPYGNNV

-358 GKSVFILPQKMPD
+358 GKFVFILPQKMPD
-371 EIFGSEFYILEKN
+371 EIFGSEFYILKKK
-384 QEDEY
+384 QEEEY
-389 DRKATSEQKLN
+389 DSKATSEQKLN

-407 SGMIKTPTAEEL
+407 NGMIKTPTAEEL

-424 SGDEALKRFL
+424 SGDEALKMFL

>member
-88 IERAIAKIEN
+88 IERAIARAEHRPPN
-98 QDYKRFHGIHK
+98 ASLHEIHK
-109 NYFGNMASEKK
+109 NYFGNMASGNNIQDT
-120 REEKKKAIR
+120 IR

-177 FGSFTVDISTEPNAP
+177 FGSFTVDISTKPNEPKGF
-192 EDCDLVG
+192 DLVG
-199 KYCQNAYY
+199 KYCPNAYY
-207 CELDGNVSAN
+207 CKLDNDVNAD
-217 ALLNAVWVISGFLKS
+217 ALLDAVWVISAFLRS
-232 GFNLNNNKKNKKE
+232 GFNRGEGN
-245 NAASNIREKDYVR
+245 YVR
-258 GFVFRYFQRGK
+258 GFVFRYFQREK

-275 KAFVKQK
+275 KAFVKQQ
-282 VLLNVYDE
+282 VLRNVYNE
-290 ATPGEHRRFYGNNV
+290 ATRGEHLHPYGNNV

-358 GKSVFILPQKMPD
+358 GKFVFILPQKMPD

-384 QEDEY
+384 QEEKY
-389 DRKATSEQKLN
+389 DSKATSEQKLN
-400 YLQTECK
+400 YLKQECK
-407 SGMIKTPTAEEL
+407 NRMIKTPTAEEL
-419 APGAK
+419 APGAN
-424 SGDEALKRFL
+424 SGDEALKMFL

-448 GGGYGIVDLINPDV
+448 GGGYGIVDLTSRDV
-462 DLAKKL
+462 FPAKYL
-468 KLRPVLRT
+468 WLRPVLRT

>member
-1 MNDWQKEYKLV
+1 MYDWQKEYKLV

-88 IERAIAKIEN
+88 IERAIARAEHRPPN
-98 QDYKRFHGIHK
+98 VSLHEIHK
-109 NYFGNMASEKK
+109 NYFGNMASGNNIQDT
-120 REEKKKAIR
+120 IR

-192 EDCDLVG
+192 KGFDLVG
-199 KYCQNAYY
+199 KYCPNAYY
-207 CELDGNVSAN
+207 CKLDGNVNAD
-217 ALLNAVWVISGFLKS
+217 ALLDAVWVISAFLRS
-232 GFNLNNNKKNKKE
+232 GFNRGEGN
-245 NAASNIREKDYVR
+245 YVR
-258 GFVFRYFQRGK
+258 GFVFRYFQREK

-275 KAFVKQK
+275 KAFVKQQ
-282 VLLNVYDE
+282 VLHNVYNE
-290 ATPGEHRRFYGNNV
+290 ATRGEHLHPYGNNV

-321 CRDPRGETREDLTV
+321 CRAPRGGTREDRTV

-358 GKSVFILPQKMPD
+358 GKFVFILPQKMPD

-384 QEDEY
+384 QEEKY
-389 DRKATSEQKLN
+389 DSKATSDQKLN
-400 YLQTECK
+400 YLKQECK
-407 SGMIKTPTAEEL
+407 NRMIKTPTAEEL

-424 SGDEALKRFL
+424 SGDEALKMFL

-448 GGGYGIVDLINPDV
+448 GGGYGIVDLTSRDV
-462 DLAKKL
+462 FPAKYL
-468 KLRPVLRT
+468 WLRPVLRT

>member
-44 QLEKDDRFGDGRWKK
+44 QLEEDDRFGDGRWKK

-76 TPNSEQVDRTQS
+76 TPNSERVDRTQS
-88 IERAIAKIEN
+88 IERAIARAEHRPPN
-98 QDYKRFHGIHK
+98 ASFHEIHK

-177 FGSFTVDISTEPNAP
+177 FGSFTVDISTKPNEPKGF
-192 EDCDLVG
+192 DLVG
-199 KYCQNAYY
+199 KYCPNAYY
-207 CELDGNVSAN
+207 CKLDNDVNAD
-217 ALLNAVWVISGFLKS
+217 ALLDAVWVISAFLRS
-232 GFNLNNNKKNKKE
+232 GFNRGEGN
-245 NAASNIREKDYVR
+245 YVR
-258 GFVFRYFQRGK
+258 GFVFRYFQREK

-282 VLLNVYDE
+282 VLRNVYDE
-290 ATPGEHRRFYGNNV
+290 ATRGEHLHPYGNNV

-358 GKSVFILPQKMPD
+358 GKFVFILPQKMPD
-371 EIFGSEFYILEKN
+371 EIFGSEFYILKKK
-384 QEDEY
+384 QEEEY
-389 DRKATSEQKLN
+389 DSKATSEQKLN

-407 SGMIKTPTAEEL
+407 NGMIKTPTAEEL

-424 SGDEALKRFL
+424 SGDEALKMFL

-462 DLAKKL
+462 NLAKKL

>member
-76 TPNSEQVDRTQS
+76 TPNSERVDRTQS

-98 QDYKRFHGIHK
+98 QDYKHFHEIHK
-109 NYFGNMASEKK
+109 NYFGNMASGNNIQDT
-120 REEKKKAIR
+120 IR

-192 EDCDLVG
+192 KGFDLVG
-199 KYCQNAYY
+199 KYCPNAYY
-207 CELDGNVSAN
+207 CKLDGNVNAD
-217 ALLNAVWVISGFLKS
+217 ALLDAVWVISAFLRS
-232 GFNLNNNKKNKKE
+232 GFNRGEGN
-245 NAASNIREKDYVR
+245 YVR
-258 GFVFRYFQRGK
+258 GFVFRYFQREK

-275 KAFVKQK
+275 KAFVKQQ
-282 VLLNVYDE
+282 VLRNVYNE
-290 ATPGEHRRFYGNNV
+290 ATRGEHLHPYGNNV

-321 CRDPRGETREDLTV
+321 CRAPRGETREDRTV

-358 GKSVFILPQKMPD
+358 GKFVFILPQKMPD

-384 QEDEY
+384 QEEEY
-389 DRKATSEQKLN
+389 DSKATSDQKLN

-407 SGMIKTPTAEEL
+407 SSMIKTPTAEEL
-419 APGAK
+419 APGAN
-424 SGDEALKRFL
+424 SGDEALKMFL

-448 GGGYGIVDLINPDV
+448 GGGYGIDDLTSRDV
-462 DLAKKL
+462 FPAKYL
-468 KLRPVLRT
+468 WLRPVLRT

>member
-88 IERAIAKIEN
+88 IERAIARAEHRPPN
-98 QDYKRFHGIHK
+98 ASLHEIHK
-109 NYFGNMASEKK
+109 NYFGNMASGNNIQDT
-120 REEKKKAIR
+120 IR

-177 FGSFTVDISTEPNAP
+177 FGSFTVDISTKPNEPKGF
-192 EDCDLVG
+192 DLVG
-199 KYCQNAYY
+199 KYCPNAYY
-207 CELDGNVSAN
+207 CKLDNDVNAD
-217 ALLNAVWVISGFLKS
+217 ALLDAVWVISAFLRS
-232 GFNLNNNKKNKKE
+232 GFNRGEGN
-245 NAASNIREKDYVR
+245 YVR
-258 GFVFRYFQRGK
+258 GFVFRYFQREK

-275 KAFVKQK
+275 KAFVKQQ
-282 VLLNVYDE
+282 VLRNVYNE
-290 ATPGEHRRFYGNNV
+290 ATRGEHLHPYGNNV

-321 CRDPRGETREDLTV
+321 CRAPRGGTREDRTV

-358 GKSVFILPQKMPD
+358 GKFVFILPQKMPD

-384 QEDEY
+384 QEEKY
-389 DRKATSEQKLN
+389 DSKATSEQKLN

-419 APGAK
+419 APGAN
-424 SGDEALKRFL
+424 SGDEALKMFL

-448 GGGYGIVDLINPDV
+448 GGGYGIDDLTSRDV
-462 DLAKKL
+462 FPAKYL
-468 KLRPVLRT
+468 WLRPVLRT

>member
-1 MNDWQKEYKLV
+1 MYDWQKEYKLV

-88 IERAIAKIEN
+88 IERAIARAEHRPPN
-98 QDYKRFHGIHK
+98 ASLHEIHK
-109 NYFGNMASEKK
+109 NYFGNMASGNNIQDT
-120 REEKKKAIR
+120 IR

-177 FGSFTVDISTEPNAP
+177 FGSFTVDIRTEPNAP
-192 EDCDLVG
+192 KGFDLVG
-199 KYCQNAYY
+199 KYCPNAYY
-207 CELDGNVSAN
+207 CKLDNDVNAD
-217 ALLNAVWVISGFLKS
+217 ALLDAVWVISAFLRS
-232 GFNLNNNKKNKKE
+232 GFNRGEGNY
-245 NAASNIREKDYVR
+245 IR
-258 GFVFRYFQRGK
+258 GFVFRYFQREK

-275 KAFVKQK
+275 KAFVKQQ
-282 VLLNVYDE
+282 VLRNVYNE
-290 ATPGEHRRFYGNNV
+290 ATRGEHLHPYGNNV

-321 CRDPRGETREDLTV
+321 CRAPNAHTPVYD
-335 HNIYI
+335 IYT
-340 HSAEGVERFPS
+340 HSAEGIERFPS

-358 GKSVFILPQKMPD
+358 GKFVFILPQKMPD

-384 QEDEY
+384 QEEKY
-389 DRKATSEQKLN
+389 DSKATSEQKLN

-407 SGMIKTPTAEEL
+407 SSMIKTPTAEEL
-419 APGAK
+419 APGAN
-424 SGDEALKRFL
+424 SGDEALKMFL

-448 GGGYGIVDLINPDV
+448 GGGYGIVDLTSRDV
-462 DLAKKL
+462 FPAKYL
-468 KLRPVLRT
+468 WLRPVLRT

>member
-1 MNDWQKEYKLV
+1 MYDWQKEYKLV

-88 IERAIAKIEN
+88 IERAIARAEHRPPN
-98 QDYKRFHGIHK
+98 ASLHEIHK
-109 NYFGNMASEKK
+109 NYFGNMASGNNIQDT
-120 REEKKKAIR
+120 IR

-177 FGSFTVDISTEPNAP
+177 FGSFTVDISTKPNEPKGF
-192 EDCDLVG
+192 DLVG
-199 KYCQNAYY
+199 KYCPNAYY
-207 CELDGNVSAN
+207 CKLDNDVNAD
-217 ALLNAVWVISGFLKS
+217 ALLDAVWVISAFLRS
-232 GFNLNNNKKNKKE
+232 GFNRGEGN
-245 NAASNIREKDYVR
+245 YVR
-258 GFVFRYFQRGK
+258 GFVFRYFQREK

-275 KAFVKQK
+275 KAFVKQQ
-282 VLLNVYDE
+282 VLRNVYNE
-290 ATPGEHRRFYGNNV
+290 ATRGEHLHPYGNNV

-321 CRDPRGETREDLTV
+321 CRAPNAHTPVYD
-335 HNIYI
+335 IYT
-340 HSAEGVERFPS
+340 HSAEGIERFPS

-358 GKSVFILPQKMPD
+358 GKFVFILPQKMPD

-384 QEDEY
+384 QEEKY
-389 DRKATSEQKLN
+389 DSKATSEQKLN
-400 YLQTECK
+400 YLKQECK
-407 SGMIKTPTAEEL
+407 NRMIKTPTAEEL
-419 APGAK
+419 APGAN
-424 SGDEALKRFL
+424 SGDEALKMFL

-448 GGGYGIVDLINPDV
+448 GGGYGIVDLTNRDV
-462 DLAKKL
+462 FPAKYL
-468 KLRPVLRT
+468 WLRPVLRT

>member
-76 TPNSEQVDRTQS
+76 TPNSEQVERTQS
-88 IERAIAKIEN
+88 IERAIARAEHRPPN
-98 QDYKRFHGIHK
+98 AGLHEIHK
-109 NYFGNMASEKK
+109 NYFGNMASGNNIQDT
-120 REEKKKAIR
+120 IR

-177 FGSFTVDISTEPNAP
+177 FGSFTVDISTQPNAP
-192 EDCDLVG
+192 KGFDLVG
-199 KYCQNAYY
+199 KYCPNAYY
-207 CELDGNVSAN
+207 CKLDNDVNAD
-217 ALLNAVWVISGFLKS
+217 ALLDAVWVISAFLRS
-232 GFNLNNNKKNKKE
+232 GFNRGEGN
-245 NAASNIREKDYVR
+245 YVR
-258 GFVFRYFQRGK
+258 GFVFRYFQREK

-282 VLLNVYDE
+282 VLRNVYDE
-290 ATPGEHRRFYGNNV
+290 ETRGEHRRFYGNNV

-321 CRDPRGETREDLTV
+321 CRAPRGETREDRTV

-358 GKSVFILPQKMPD
+358 GKFVFILPQKMPD
-371 EIFGSEFYILEKN
+371 EIFGSEFYILEKK
-384 QEDEY
+384 QEEEY
-389 DRKATSEQKLN
+389 DSKATSDQKLN
-400 YLQTECK
+400 YLKQECK
-407 SGMIKTPTAEEL
+407 GGMIKTPTTEEL
-419 APGAK
+419 APGAN
-424 SGDEALKRFL
+424 SGDEALKMFL

-448 GGGYGIVDLINPDV
+448 GGRYGIDDLTSRDV
-462 DLAKKL
+462 FPAKYL
-468 KLRPVLRT
+468 RLRPVLRT

>member
-44 QLEKDDRFGDGRWKK
+44 QLEEDDRFGDGRWKK

-76 TPNSEQVDRTQS
+76 TPNSERVDRTQS
-88 IERAIAKIEN
+88 IERAIARAEHRPPN
-98 QDYKRFHGIHK
+98 ASFHEIHK
-109 NYFGNMASEKK
+109 NYFGNMASGNNIQDTVQ
-120 REEKKKAIR
+120 AIQ
-129 ETFKESLFYKDGLTL
+129 ETFKESLFYKDGLTF
-144 TIRCFIPELLTFI
+144 TIRCFIPELLTLI

-192 EDCDLVG
+192 KGFDLVR
-199 KYCQNAYY
+199 KYCPNAYY
-207 CELDGNVSAN
+207 CKLDGNVSAD
-217 ALLNAVWVISGFLKS
+217 ALLDAVWVISAFLRS
-232 GFNLNNNKKNKKE
+232 GFNRGEGN
-245 NAASNIREKDYVR
+245 YVR
-258 GFVFRYFQRGK
+258 GFVFRYFQREK

-275 KAFVKQK
+275 KAFVKQQ
-282 VLLNVYDE
+282 VLRNVYDE
-290 ATPGEHRRFYGNNV
+290 ATRGEHLHPYGNNV

-321 CRDPRGETREDLTV
+321 CRDPRGETREDRTV

-358 GKSVFILPQKMPD
+358 GKFVFILPQKMPD
-371 EIFGSEFYILEKN
+371 EIFGSEFYISEKN
-384 QEDEY
+384 QEEEY
-389 DRKATSEQKLN
+389 DSKATSDQKLN

-407 SGMIKTPTAEEL
+407 SSMIKTPTAEEL

-448 GGGYGIVDLINPDV
+448 GGGYGIDDLTSRDV
-462 DLAKKL
+462 FPAKYFRL
-468 KLRPVLRT
+468 CPVLRT

>member
-76 TPNSEQVDRTQS
+76 TPNSEQVERTQS
-88 IERAIAKIEN
+88 IENGIERAIARAEHRSPN
-98 QDYKRFHGIHK
+98 ASLHEIHK
-109 NYFGNMASEKK
+109 NYFGNMASGNNIQDTVQ
-120 REEKKKAIR
+120 AIQ

-144 TIRCFIPELLTFI
+144 TIRCFIPELLTLI

-177 FGSFTVDISTEPNAP
+177 FGSFTVDISTKPNEPKGF
-192 EDCDLVG
+192 DLVR
-199 KYCQNAYY
+199 KYCPNAYY
-207 CELDGNVSAN
+207 CKLDDNVSAD
-217 ALLNAVWVISGFLKS
+217 ALLNAVWVLSAFLKS
-232 GFNLNNNKKNKKE
+232 GFNRGEGN
-245 NAASNIREKDYVR
+245 YVR
-258 GFVFRYFQRGK
+258 GFVFRYFQREK

-275 KAFVKQK
+275 KAFVKQQ
-282 VLLNVYDE
+282 VLHNVYNE
-290 ATPGEHRRFYGNNV
+290 ATRGEHLHPYGNNV

-321 CRDPRGETREDLTV
+321 CRAPNAHTPVYD
-335 HNIYI
+335 IYT
-340 HSAEGVERFPS
+340 HSAEGIERFPS

-358 GKSVFILPQKMPD
+358 GKFVFILPQKMPD

-407 SGMIKTPTAEEL
+407 NGMIKTPTAEEL
-419 APGAK
+419 APGAN
-424 SGDEALKRFL
+424 SGDEALKMFL

-448 GGGYGIVDLINPDV
+448 GGGYGIDDLTSRDV
-462 DLAKKL
+462 FPAKYL
-468 KLRPVLRT
+468 RLRPVLRT

>member
-1 MNDWQKEYKLV
+1 MYDWQKEYKLV

-88 IERAIAKIEN
+88 IERAIARAEHRPPN
-98 QDYKRFHGIHK
+98 ASLHEIHK
-109 NYFGNMASEKK
+109 NYFGNMASGNNIQDT
-120 REEKKKAIR
+120 IR

-192 EDCDLVG
+192 KGFDLVG
-199 KYCQNAYY
+199 KYCPNAYY
-207 CELDGNVSAN
+207 CKLDGNVNAD
-217 ALLNAVWVISGFLKS
+217 ALLDAVWVISAFLRS
-232 GFNLNNNKKNKKE
+232 GFNRGEGN
-245 NAASNIREKDYVR
+245 YVR
-258 GFVFRYFQRGK
+258 GFVFRYFQREK

-275 KAFVKQK
+275 KAFVKQQ
-282 VLLNVYDE
+282 VLRNVYNE
-290 ATPGEHRRFYGNNV
+290 ATRGEHLHPYGNNV

-321 CRDPRGETREDLTV
+321 CRDPRGETREDRTV

-358 GKSVFILPQKMPD
+358 GKFVFILPQKMPD
-371 EIFGSEFYILEKN
+371 KIFGSEFYILEKN
-384 QEDEY
+384 QEEKY
-389 DRKATSEQKLN
+389 DSKATSDQKLN
-400 YLQTECK
+400 YLKQECK
-407 SGMIKTPTAEEL
+407 NRMIKTPTAEEL

-424 SGDEALKRFL
+424 SGDEALKMFL
-434 DAFAKDFNDKTSDK
+434 DAFTKDFNDKTSDK
-448 GGGYGIVDLINPDV
+448 GGGYGIDDLTSRDV
-462 DLAKKL
+462 FPAKYIR
-468 KLRPVLRT
+468 LRPVLRT

>member
-1 MNDWQKEYKLV
+1 MYDWQKEYKLV

-76 TPNSEQVDRTQS
+76 TPNSEQVERTQS
-88 IERAIAKIEN
+88 IERAIARAEHRPPN
-98 QDYKRFHGIHK
+98 ASLHEIHK
-109 NYFGNMASEKK
+109 NYFGNMASGNNIQDT
-120 REEKKKAIR
+120 IR
-129 ETFKESLFYKDGLTL
+129 ETFKESLLYKDGLTL

-177 FGSFTVDISTEPNAP
+177 FGSFTVDIRTEPNAP
-192 EDCDLVG
+192 KGFDLVG
-199 KYCQNAYY
+199 KYCPNAYY
-207 CELDGNVSAN
+207 CKLDGNVNAD
-217 ALLNAVWVISGFLKS
+217 ALLDAVWVISAFLRS
-232 GFNLNNNKKNKKE
+232 GFNRGEGN
-245 NAASNIREKDYVR
+245 YVR
-258 GFVFRYFQRGK
+258 GFVFRYFQREK

-282 VLLNVYDE
+282 VLHNVYNE
-290 ATPGEHRRFYGNNV
+290 ATRGEHLHPYGNNV

-321 CRDPRGETREDLTV
+321 CRAPNAHTPVYD
-335 HNIYI
+335 IYT
-340 HSAEGVERFPS
+340 HSAEGIERFPS

-358 GKSVFILPQKMPD
+358 GKFVFILPQKMPD

-389 DRKATSEQKLN
+389 DRKATSDQKLN
-400 YLQTECK
+400 YLKQECK
-407 SGMIKTPTAEEL
+407 NRMIKTPTAEEL

-448 GGGYGIVDLINPDV
+448 GGGYGIDDLTSRDV
-462 DLAKKL
+462 FPAKYL
-468 KLRPVLRT
+468 RLRPVLRT